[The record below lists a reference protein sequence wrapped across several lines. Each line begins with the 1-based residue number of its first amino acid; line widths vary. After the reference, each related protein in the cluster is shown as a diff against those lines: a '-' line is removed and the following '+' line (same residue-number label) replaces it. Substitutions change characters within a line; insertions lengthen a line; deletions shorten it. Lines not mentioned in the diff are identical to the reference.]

1 MPAVKPSD
9 GPVAVTGASGYIGL
23 HAVISLMKRG
33 YTVHACVREKI
44 PIKIDPLNALNNG
57 NYPGKMELFTANLL
71 DEGSYDTP
79 FKDSVAV
86 LHIAT
91 RWGTPPQVY
100 EGAVTGTQNVLA
112 SVGKVGTIKRVV
124 YTSTFSAIYHKEKS
138 GYEFTE
144 NNWASEN
151 RDNDPRWSVDQIN
164 DTSDGDIAYSMAKVE
179 TEHTSYRTAEKYGNF
194 DVITINPIAVLG
206 PLLSPVHFQLGS
218 WQWAIGKMLEGE
230 PCQRQ
235 WNALWNCVDVRDVAE
250 AHVLAM
256 ESPNVKNGD
265 RFQLSATNDS
275 GIIDALQLQAHLQ
288 NMFPHINVGG
298 PPDEINKII
307 EKYGQVFQAPIAY
320 CNKAREV
327 LGLKTHLIEET
338 IKETGQTMIDLGIIT
353 PALKKMK
360 EV

>member
-44 PIKIDPLNALNNG
+44 PVKIDPLKRLNYG
-57 NYPGKMELFTANLL
+57 DFPGKMELFTANLL
-71 DEGSYDTP
+71 DKGSYDKP
-79 FKDSVAV
+79 FKDCVAV

-100 EGAVTGTQNVLA
+100 DGAVNGTKNVLD
-112 SVGKVGTIKRVV
+112 SVVKVKTVRRVV

-179 TEHTSYRTAEKYGNF
+179 TERTSYKTADEDGRF
-194 DVITINPIAVLG
+194 DIITINPIAVLG
-206 PLLSPVHFQLGS
+206 PLLSPVHESPGS
-218 WQWAIGKMLEGE
+218 WQWALGKMLEGQK
-230 PCQRQ
+230 CMRQ

-256 ESPNVKNGD
+256 ESDKVKNGD
-265 RFQLSATNDS
+265 RFQLSAADNS
-275 GIIDALQLQAHLQ
+275 GIIDSLQLQTQLQ
-288 NMFPHINVGG
+288 KLFPQIKVGG
-298 PPDEINKII
+298 PPDEIYGII
-307 EKYGQVFQAPIAY
+307 KKYGKVFQAPIAY
-320 CNKAREV
+320 CNRAREI
-327 LGLKTHLIEET
+327 LGLKPHSIENT
-338 IKETGQTMIDLGIIT
+338 LHETGITMIDLGIIK
-353 PALKKMK
+353 PALK
-360 EV
+360 

>member
-1 MPAVKPSD
+1 MTAVKPSD

-23 HAVISLMKRG
+23 HAVILLVKRG
-33 YTVHACVREKI
+33 YTVHACVRENI
-44 PIKIDPLNALNNG
+44 PLKTDPLKALNNG
-57 NYPGKMELFTANLL
+57 DYPGKMELFTANLL
-71 DEGSYDTP
+71 DKGSYDAP
-79 FKDSVAV
+79 FKGCVAV

-100 EGAVTGTQNVLA
+100 EGAVTGTQNVLE
-112 SVGKVGTIKRVV
+112 SVRKVGTVKRVV

-151 RDNDPRWSVDQIN
+151 READPRWSLDQIN

-179 TEHTSYRTAEKYGNF
+179 TEHTSYRTAEKFGGF

-206 PLLSPVHFQLGS
+206 PLLSPVHEGTET
-218 WQWAIGKMLEGE
+218 WQWALGKMLEGQK
-230 PCQRQ
+230 CMRQ

-256 ESPNVKNGD
+256 ESDKVKNGD
-265 RFQLSATNDS
+265 RFQLSAADDS

-288 NMFPHINVGG
+288 KLFPNIDVGG
-298 PPDEINKII
+298 PPDEIHGII
-307 EKYGQVFQAPIAY
+307 KKYGKVFQGPIAY
-320 CNKAREV
+320 CTKAREV
-327 LGLKTHLIEET
+327 LGLKPHLIEET
-338 IKETGQTMIDLGIIT
+338 LRETGQTMIDLGVIK
-353 PALKKMK
+353 PALK
-360 EV
+360 